1 MCISDWSSDG
11 CSSDLDWKSSHLSP
25 QKCGE
30 SSKHGELIRVFSLS
44 LTALAR
50 KPDDIFILLVGKVE
64 HMNLSAFGQMSLD
77 SPKVSLIVFFAIA
90 EPSIDRKLAHFK
102 AFIKQKFPE
111 FRRFARVFLGVHR
124 QVEHY
129 EYPHQPVST

>member
-1 MCISDWSSDG
+1 
-11 CSSDLDWKSSHLSP
+11 
-25 QKCGE
+25 
-30 SSKHGELIRVFSLS
+30 
-44 LTALAR
+44 
-50 KPDDIFILLVGKVE
+50 
-64 HMNLSAFGQMSLD
+64 MNLSAFGQMSLD

-124 QVEHY
+124 QRSEEHTSELQSLMRISY
-129 EYPHQPVST
+129 AFFCLKKNTRRAINPCPRPAEHNRKARDTI

>member
-1 MCISDWSSDG
+1 
-11 CSSDLDWKSSHLSP
+11 
-25 QKCGE
+25 
-30 SSKHGELIRVFSLS
+30 
-44 LTALAR
+44 
-50 KPDDIFILLVGKVE
+50 
-64 HMNLSAFGQMSLD
+64 MNLSAFGQMSLD

-111 FRRFARVFLGVHR
+111 FRRFARVFHGVHR

-129 EYPHQPVST
+129 EYPHQPVSTSIHGSIAPGCPRSEKRRVGEGVVR

>member
-1 MCISDWSSDG
+1 
-11 CSSDLDWKSSHLSP
+11 
-25 QKCGE
+25 
-30 SSKHGELIRVFSLS
+30 
-44 LTALAR
+44 
-50 KPDDIFILLVGKVE
+50 
-64 HMNLSAFGQMSLD
+64 MNLSAFGQMSLD

-111 FRRFARVFLGVHR
+111 FRRFERVFLGVHR

-129 EYPHQPVST
+129 EFPHPPRTEERRVGNECAGKGRSRWSAEHKKKKKK